1 MKGSRRQA
9 LRWGGG
15 VLATL
20 ALPPAVGRARSIVE
34 IRMQGRPDGSHV
46 WFDPIGVRVE
56 PGQTLRWTNLDPGNS
71 HTSTAYHPSIADRP
85 LRMPEDAKPW
95 DSDYLLPNESFSA
108 TLSEPGVYDYYCQPH
123 EHAGMVARIVVG
135 RPAAAPQTASPEDPA
150 LTPLP
155 EVALS
160 GFPSVEDILA
170 QGVVRRRA

>member
-1 MKGSRRQA
+1 MKGSRRQV

-20 ALPPAVGRARSIVE
+20 ALPPAVGRARGIVE

-56 PGQTLRWTNLDPGNS
+56 PGQTVRWTNLDPGNS

-95 DSDYLLPNESFSA
+95 NSDYLLPNESFSA

-135 RPAAAPQTASPEDPA
+135 TPQSWNEALNKAERDRSLPMAAIDA
-150 LTPLP
+150 
-155 EVALS
+155 
-160 GFPSVEDILA
+160 FPSVEEILSK
-170 QGVVRRRA
+170 GIVRRA